1 MGEELKQNIN
11 QVLTKNLKK
20 WVAELSHGV
29 GLVGVA
35 SIDRFANAPEGHTP
49 QSFLPDANAVV
60 VIGLPIVEGL
70 TDFDHFMEE
79 SKVVKE
85 EDTYEDK
92 DGVTRKWNPRRVLR
106 NHIERRCSHEVIN
119 MELQTISMYIAIF
132 LERAGYKSV
141 YLPTTYGQT
150 FSWPGNTNRDFP
162 RVPKE
167 FGPFSHRHA
176 AVAAGLGELGLNNLL
191 LTPQYGPRNRFVS
204 IITTAPLI
212 ADPLLQKPVC
222 LGEKC
227 SLCIKNCGGKA
238 FGKVYELNVG
248 GHKNRLARIDVGLCH
263 KGFQICFKKCI
274 TACPLGKTH
283 GIQHKG

>member
-1 MGEELKQNIN
+1 MAEEKKQEFDS
-11 QVLTKNLKK
+11 VLTQDFKK
-20 WVAELSHGV
+20 KIVDLSHGV

-35 SIDRFANAPEGHTP
+35 SIDRFANAPQGHGP
-49 QSFLPDANAVV
+49 RNFLPRANAVI

-70 TDFDHFMEE
+70 TDFDRFMEGSE
-79 SKVVKE
+79 IIKE

-92 DGVTRKWNPRRVLR
+92 AGVTQLWNPRRALR

-119 MELQTISMYIAIF
+119 MELQTISMYGAIF
-132 LERAGYKSV
+132 LEKAGYKSV

-167 FGPFSHRHA
+167 FAPFSHRHA

-204 IITTAPLI
+204 IITTAPLA
-212 ADPLLQKPVC
+212 ADPLLQKHVC

-227 SLCIKNCGGKA
+227 SLCINRCSGKA
-238 FGKVYELNVG
+238 FGSFYELNIG
-248 GHKNRLARIDVGLCH
+248 GYKNRLARINVESCH
-263 KGFQICFKKCI
+263 KGFQTCFKRCI

-283 GIQHKG
+283 AI